1 MNIFQSLFLG
11 ITQEISEFLPISS
24 SGHLAILQHIFNIK
38 EGNLFFSEMLHFGTL
53 LSIVVVFRKKIWKL
67 IFEFIHFIVDGVHNK
82 HIVFHNSYQKVA
94 VLIIV
99 ATIPAAAVGMLL
111 EDFFAAL
118 YTNFIAIGFFFIITD
133 RLLYLID
140 HTQQGYK
147 KPKDMTFFDAIIV
160 GIMQAVAILPGIS
173 RSGSTISGLVLCK
186 LERKFAFEFSFLMA
200 LPPIFGAFLLGI
212 VKVIKNSSTLIAIDF
227 NLIVGVLTSF
237 IIGVVSIKLLANLLR
252 KNKLYYFSYYLIP
265 LGIVVI
271 LLSLF
276 GLIK

>member
-1 MNIFQSLFLG
+1 
-11 ITQEISEFLPISS
+11 
-24 SGHLAILQHIFNIK
+24 
-38 EGNLFFSEMLHFGTL
+38 
-53 LSIVVVFRKKIWKL
+53 
-67 IFEFIHFIVDGVHNK
+67 
-82 HIVFHNSYQKVA
+82 
-94 VLIIV
+94 
-99 ATIPAAAVGMLL
+99 
-111 EDFFAAL
+111 
-118 YTNFIAIGFFFIITD
+118 
-133 RLLYLID
+133 
-140 HTQQGYK
+140 
-147 KPKDMTFFDAIIV
+147 MTFFDAIIV